1 MVVNAITLETL
12 AEAVRCFRTL
22 GLSGVDVLQV
32 AVTKTREV
40 GRYHMM
46 NAQNPVWIISGEGRP
61 GE

>member
-1 MVVNAITLETL
+1 MVCAIWHLKY
-12 AEAVRCFRTL
+12 RTL